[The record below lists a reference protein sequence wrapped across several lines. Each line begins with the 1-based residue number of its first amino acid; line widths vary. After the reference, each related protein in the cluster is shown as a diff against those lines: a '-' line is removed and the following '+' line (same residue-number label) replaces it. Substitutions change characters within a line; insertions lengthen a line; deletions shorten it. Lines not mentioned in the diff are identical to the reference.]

1 MLKKNTSFL
10 SDPLCVLLLREK
22 NKVKTK
28 WFRLRKKKKKS
39 EPKEMGK
46 KNSQAHDYQYERK
59 LVLSQGH
66 KKRLTE
72 VR

>member
-1 MLKKNTSFL
+1 
-10 SDPLCVLLLREK
+10 
-22 NKVKTK
+22 
-28 WFRLRKKKKKS
+28 
-39 EPKEMGK
+39 MGK